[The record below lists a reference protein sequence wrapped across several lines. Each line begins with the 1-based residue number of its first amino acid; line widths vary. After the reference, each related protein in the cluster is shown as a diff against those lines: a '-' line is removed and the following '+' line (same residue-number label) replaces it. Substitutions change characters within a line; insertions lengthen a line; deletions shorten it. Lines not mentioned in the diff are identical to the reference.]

1 MRVTGF
7 GLGLS
12 FVTACVGSPPQGTSP
27 TPASFSAAV
36 AVADTS
42 DPSTSPIYVLDGSI
56 IPRSTVAA
64 INPKDIAS
72 VILLKGLKAVS
83 AYGARARNGAIVITL
98 VPPNARAEPCRPPT
112 PTTAEVA
119 SIIVADLVQAE
130 QYTELIRVDSD
141 RSTWPMVRLVL
152 RVRHG
157 WRRNPL
163 LAEDSHEGDT
173 LFFSVTPEEDPKL
186 PAGVRVL
193 VYLQPTFT
201 KVTRQAGDTSIT
213 ALESTRLLD
222 LFPCHSIKRLE
233 DADSDLRL
241 LGSPEWQVP

>member
-12 FVTACVGSPPQGTSP
+12 FVAACVGSPTRGTSP
-27 TPASFSAAV
+27 APARFTAGV

-42 DPSTSPIYVLDGSI
+42 DTSTSPIYVLDGSV
-56 IPRSTVAA
+56 IPTSSVAA
-64 INPKDIAS
+64 INPKDMAS
-72 VILLKGLKAVS
+72 VILLKGLEAVS
-83 AYGARARNGAIVITL
+83 EYGALALPGAIVITL

-112 PTTAEVA
+112 PTTADVA
-119 SIIVADLVQAE
+119 SIIVADLVQTE
-130 QYTELIRVDSD
+130 QYTEQIRVDSH

-163 LAEDSHEGDT
+163 LAKGWHEGDK
-173 LFFSVTPEEDPKL
+173 LFFSVTPEQDPKL
-186 PAGVRVL
+186 RAGVRVL
-193 VYLQPTFT
+193 AYLQSTVT
-201 KVTRQAGDTSIT
+201 KVIRQAGDTSTTTLDDIGF
-213 ALESTRLLD
+213 LD